1 MTGVVAASLDAIRS
15 KPPVSALVDLP
26 QPRRPDSVCDASSLE
41 FDIFRYTPVPT
52 LVLNASR
59 RIVQVS
65 DSLVM
70 TSPGGRREHLVGWR
84 ADDVFDRA
92 ERTSDFPVL
101 ASAREAV
108 QTVERTGSPTQHD
121 HVTESQQVWRTRVV
135 PIYRND
141 SLHCTQLEFH
151 DVTEEHRKRLELEER
166 LYTNE
171 TFRILVETVK
181 DYAIFMLDPNGNI
194 ATWNA
199 GAQAFKG
206 YTKSEI
212 IGRHFSTFYGEED
225 LATDKP
231 GRELRDAL
239 RDGRCED
246 EGWRYR
252 KDGSRF
258 WANVVITPIY
268 REGELLGFSKVTR
281 DLTDRR
287 RAEQQLIGAYEEASK
302 LKSEFLAN
310 MSHEIRTPMHG
321 LLSALTLL
329 LDTKLDF
336 DQLDLARVIQESG
349 EVLLQV
355 INDILDYS
363 KLANGSFSISHDI
376 INITDIVHSV
386 HRAQQKLFSPQVK
399 FESHLDPRIP
409 KAGEGDSL
417 RYRQIIQNLVS
428 NAAKFTEEGFVHINA
443 RLETEDDEN
452 STIRTEVVDTG
463 IGVPEASADAL
474 FTPFT
479 QFDNSA
485 TKRYK
490 GTGLGLS
497 ICKSLS
503 ELMGGEI
510 GFHPNPTTH
519 GSVFWFTIKLK
530 KCKQLE
536 TVETPKI
543 ELDALRVPSPAV
555 NNHMEEMKCVAV
567 DKRLLLAEDNFIN
580 RKVMLR
586 MLAGLG
592 FPNIDVAVDGKE
604 AVAKTIQSA
613 DERHASV
620 PYDLILMDIN
630 MPVQDGV
637 SATQELRGK
646 GFHMPIIAM
655 TANAL
660 KGQAE
665 AYIAKGITGYIA
677 KPVDRKLLVKIL
689 LSCFKEQSND

>member
-1 MTGVVAASLDAIRS
+1 MAGIIAASLDAILPKS
-15 KPPVSALVDLP
+15 PVSTFVNLP
-26 QPRRPDSVCDASSLE
+26 SPRQRPDSFCDASSVE
-41 FDIFRYTPVPT
+41 FNIFRYTPIPT
-52 LVLNASR
+52 LILDASR
-59 RIVQVS
+59 KIVEVS
-65 DSLVM
+65 DSFVM
-70 TSPGGRREHLVGWR
+70 TSPGGKREHLVGCH
-84 ADDVFDRA
+84 ADDVF
-92 ERTSDFPVL
+92 ERPSGFPVL
-101 ASAREAV
+101 ASAREAIR
-108 QTVERTGSPTQHD
+108 TVEQTGSPTQLD
-121 HVTESQQVWRTRVV
+121 HATDSQQVWRTRTV
-135 PIYRND
+135 PIHRND
-141 SLHCTQLEFH
+141 SLYCTQMEFQ
-151 DVTEEHRKRLELEER
+151 DVTEEHRKRLEMEER

-181 DYAIFMLDPNGNI
+181 DYAIFMLDPNGKI

-206 YTKSEI
+206 YTKEEI
-212 IGRHFSTFYGEED
+212 IGQHFSKFYGEDD
-225 LATDKP
+225 LATNKP
-231 GRELRDAL
+231 ERELRDAL

-246 EGWRYR
+246 EGWRHR

-258 WANVVITPIY
+258 WANVVITPIF
-268 REGELLGFSKVTR
+268 RDGVLLGFSKVTR

-287 RAEQQLIGAYEEASK
+287 KAEQQLIGAYEEASK

-376 INITDIVHSV
+376 INIADIVHSV
-386 HRAQQKLFSPQVK
+386 HRAQQKLFSDQVK
-399 FESHLDPRIP
+399 FESYLDPQIP

-417 RYRQIIQNLVS
+417 RYRQILQNLVS
-428 NAAKFTEEGFVHINA
+428 NAAKFTEDGSVRIHA
-443 RLETEDDEN
+443 RLESEDDEN
-452 STIRTEVVDTG
+452 SVIRTEVVDTG

-485 TKRYK
+485 TKKYK

-503 ELMGGEI
+503 ELMGGHI
-510 GFHPNPTTH
+510 GFHPHPEGH

-530 KCKQLE
+530 KCRQFRTFEAPLSAM
-536 TVETPKI
+536 
-543 ELDALRVPSPAV
+543 DAPQVPSPAV
-555 NNHMEEMKCVAV
+555 VDYMEEMKHVAV

-592 FPNIDVAVDGKE
+592 FPNIDVAIDGKE

-620 PYDLILMDIN
+620 PYDLILMDVN

-637 SATQELRGK
+637 SATQELRDK
-646 GFHMPIIAM
+646 GFQMPIVAM

-665 AYIAKGITGYIA
+665 AYIAKGMSGYIA
-677 KPVDRKLLVKIL
+677 KPVDRKLLVKLL

>member
-1 MTGVVAASLDAIRS
+1 MAGVVAASLDVVLLS
-15 KPPVSALVDLP
+15 KSPVSTLVDLP
-26 QPRRPDSVCDASSLE
+26 LPKRPDSVCDASSVE

-52 LVLNASR
+52 LILDVSR
-59 RIVQVS
+59 TIVQVS
-65 DSLVM
+65 DSLIM
-70 TSPGGRREHLVGWR
+70 TSPGCKREHLVGCH
-84 ADDVFDRA
+84 ADDVF
-92 ERTSDFPVL
+92 ERTSEFPIL
-101 ASAREAV
+101 ASAREAIRV
-108 QTVERTGSPTQHD
+108 VEQTGAPTQHD
-121 HVTESQQVWRTRVV
+121 HETETQQTWRTRTV

-141 SLHCTQLEFH
+141 KLHCTQMEFH
-151 DVTEEHRKRLELEER
+151 DVTEEHRKRLEMEER

-212 IGRHFSTFYGEED
+212 IGQHFSKFYSEDD

-252 KDGSRF
+252 KDGSSF
-258 WANVVITPIY
+258 WANVVITPIF
-268 REGELLGFSKVTR
+268 REGVLLGFSKVTR

-287 RAEQQLIGAYEEASK
+287 KAEQQLIGAYEEASK

-321 LLSALTLL
+321 LLSASTLL

-376 INITDIVHSV
+376 INIADIVHSV

-399 FESHLDPRIP
+399 FESFLDPHIP

-417 RYRQIIQNLVS
+417 RYRQIVQNLVA
-428 NAAKFTEEGFVHINA
+428 NAAKFTEEGFVKINA
-443 RLETEDDEN
+443 RLESEDDEN
-452 STIRTEVVDTG
+452 SIIRTEVVDTG
-463 IGVPEASADAL
+463 IGVPEASANSL

-479 QFDNSA
+479 QLDNSV

-497 ICKSLS
+497 ICRSLS
-503 ELMGGEI
+503 ELMGGRI
-510 GFHPNPTTH
+510 GFYPNPESH

-530 KCKQLE
+530 KCKQLQ
-536 TVETPKI
+536 TVETSRVDLVAP
-543 ELDALRVPSPAV
+543 RVPSPAV
-555 NNHMEEMKCVAV
+555 PDHMEEMKRVAV
-567 DKRLLLAEDNFIN
+567 NKRLLLAEDNFIN

-586 MLAGLG
+586 TLAGLG

-613 DERHASV
+613 DEKHASV
-620 PYDLILMDIN
+620 PYDLILMDVN

-637 SATQELRGK
+637 SATQELREK
-646 GFHMPIIAM
+646 GFKMPIVAM

-665 AYIAKGITGYIA
+665 AYIAKGMTGYIA
-677 KPVDRKLLVKIL
+677 KPVDRKLLVKL
-689 LSCFKEQSND
+689 LLRCFKAQSNG